1 MADKQYLDYEGLGRV
16 VANMSQTFSQIGHNH
31 DDAYYTESEID
42 GKVSGLQADIDG
54 KVAELQADID
64 GHSHSWSTVSDK
76 PPYMIGKR
84 EVLYQGTHQFTEYSG
99 GNLSTSTMYDVYEA
113 IDEGSLSYYDLVEF
127 VVDKYSIVCS
137 IPEAP
142 SIPLGGVEQGIE
154 YMYHLGTI
162 FVNGSLDLESGKS
175 YNVSINRLP
184 LYPELEMWLFDN
196 GYVPYQTIAGSFAS
210 KSEMNTAMAK
220 KADTTHTHAIADVT
234 NLQTT
239 LDSLQASIDSVD
251 SAVDNIASGTVVVK
265 EAEHA
270 ESADTATNA
279 GHATSA
285 DTAASCTG
293 NAATA
298 TSATKATQD
307 GNGKNIAST
316 YETKSDATAKL
327 NTAKS
332 YTDTEIA
339 KLINASDDGVLNS
352 ITELADAIETNQ
364 DAIDALNAIADGKA
378 AKDHTHTITA
388 AASDDDV
395 VVLTGTNGTNKVTY
409 SASHANSGVT
419 AGTYRS
425 VTVDAKGHVTAG
437 TNPTT
442 LAGYGITDAAAKSH
456 THTVSQIS
464 DLTATAAELNLMDGV
479 TATTAE
485 INYLD
490 GVTSG
495 IQAQLD
501 AKAASSA
508 LTSHTGNTTAHITS
522 TERTNW
528 NAAYT
533 HSTAAHAPSNAEKN
547 QNAFSNVKV
556 GTATI
561 AADTTTDTLTLVAGS
576 NVTITPDATNDK
588 ITIAATDTKY
598 THPTSGVTAASYG
611 DSTNQTPAHGGT
623 FKVPYFTVNAA
634 GHVTAASAHTVTLPT
649 IESISDD
656 AIDTIFANLNA

>member
-1 MADKQYLDYEGLGRV
+1 MAETTEKQYLDYAGLGRV
-16 VANMSQTFSQIGHNH
+16 VANMTQTFSKVGHNH
-31 DDAYYTESEID
+31 DDVYYTESEID
-42 GKVSGLQADIDG
+42 GKVATLNSAISGKVPTSRTVNGKALSADITLSASDVG
-54 KVAELQADID
+54 AAAASHGNHVPATQTASNKVFLRNDNTWATVTPGNIGAYTKAE
-64 GHSHSWSTVSDK
+64 
-76 PPYMIGKR
+76 
-84 EVLYQGTHQFTEYSG
+84 
-99 GNLSTSTMYDVYEA
+99 
-113 IDEGSLSYYDLVEF
+113 
-127 VVDKYSIVCS
+127 
-137 IPEAP
+137 
-142 SIPLGGVEQGIE
+142 
-154 YMYHLGTI
+154 
-162 FVNGSLDLESGKS
+162 
-175 YNVSINRLP
+175 
-184 LYPELEMWLFDN
+184 
-196 GYVPYQTIAGSFAS
+196 
-210 KSEMNTAMAK
+210 
-220 KADTTHTHAIADVT
+220 
-234 NLQTT
+234 
-239 LDSLQASIDSVD
+239 VD
-251 SAVDNIASGTVVVK
+251 SKVSAINTSIGEIKDGDVVVA

-270 ESADTATNA
+270 ETADTATNA
-279 GHATSA
+279 GHATTA

-316 YETKSDATAKL
+316 YETKTDATAKL
-327 NTAKS
+327 TAAKS

-364 DAIDALNAIADGKA
+364 GAIEALNSIADGKA

-388 AASDDDV
+388 SASDDDV
-395 VVLTGTNGTNKVTY
+395 VILTGTNGTNKVTY

-425 VTVDAKGHVTAG
+425 VTVDAKGHVTDG

-456 THTVSQIS
+456 KHTVSQIS
-464 DLTATAAELNLMDGV
+464 DLTATAAELNIMDGV

-501 AKAASSA
+501 AKAASSS
-508 LTSHTGNTTAHITS
+508 LTSHTGNGDIHVTAAQK
-522 TERTNW
+522 TNW
-528 NAAYT
+528 NTAYT
-533 HSTAAHAPSNAEKN
+533 HSQAAHAPSGAEVN

-556 GTATI
+556 GTTTV
-561 AADTTTDTLTLVAGS
+561 AAKAKTDTITFVAGS
-576 NVTITPDATNDK
+576 NVTITPDATNK
-588 ITIAATDTKY
+588 QVTIAATDTKY

-611 DSTNQTPAHGGT
+611 DSTNQTPDHGGT